1 MNFIIEPSRE
11 TPVINEVDIVVVGGG
26 CTGVFAAIRAARL
39 GAKVAIIEASNAFG
53 GVATNGFVCV
63 WHTLCDMTFNKQ
75 IISGLT
81 EETIE
86 RLKKIPHGIKIIL
99 PTEDQKHI
107 FRKSTY
113 ANYHLNTEELKI
125 ELDKMILE
133 AGVVP
138 YLHTMYTAPYIENGE
153 LCGVIVENRSG
164 RGVILAKQFID
175 ASADG
180 FLGADMGMG
189 VYSHETLQPAT
200 TAARV
205 YGWDNLNNPL
215 DILSENQEY
224 IGCRPGWDDMYTD
237 VPNVRNWFK
246 SNISVDC
253 SDADTLTNAEI
264 TGRAQIR
271 RMLEVLWEKD
281 PAAKDLALI
290 ALSSTIGIRETRQL
304 KCSYQTTM
312 DDICYGRHFDD
323 AIAYCA
329 YPVDIHH
336 QHKQTAYRFLDG
348 TEEIVEKGKPNKVVN
363 WREKS
368 EKMPTYWQLPYRSM
382 LPENIPNLLIC
393 GRAIDTDKGAL
404 AAARVMISL
413 NQTGE
418 AAGVA
423 AYEALDSNKTVQTI
437 DFAAMRRK
445 MKQGGSFVLAD

>member
-1 MNFIIEPSRE
+1 MRKVVESSRE
-11 TPVINEVDIVVVGGG
+11 LPVINEVDIVVVGGG

-39 GAKVAIIEASNAFG
+39 GAKVAIIEVSNAFG
-53 GVATNGFVCV
+53 GAATNGFVCV
-63 WHTLCDMTFNKQ
+63 WHTLCDTTFNKQ

-81 EETIE
+81 EEAIE
-86 RLKKIPHGIKIIL
+86 RLKKIPYGIKITL
-99 PTEDQKHI
+99 PTDDQKHI
-107 FRKSTY
+107 FRPITY
-113 ANYHLNTEELKI
+113 TNYHLNTEELKI

-133 AGVVP
+133 AGVTP
-138 YLHTMYTAPYIENGE
+138 YLHTMYTAPYTENGE
-153 LCGVIVENRSG
+153 LRGVIVENRSG

-180 FLGADMGMG
+180 YLGADMGVK
-189 VYSHETLQPAT
+189 VYRHETLQPAT

-205 YGWDNLNNPL
+205 YGWDALNDPRK
-215 DILSENQEY
+215 ILNENEDY
-224 IGCRPGWDDMYTD
+224 IGCRAGWDDLLTD
-237 VPNVRNWFK
+237 VPNIRNWFK

-253 SDADTLTNAEI
+253 SNADALTNAEI

-304 KCSYQTTM
+304 SCTYQTTM
-312 DDICYGRHFDD
+312 DDICYGRKFDD

-348 TEEIVEKGKPNKVVN
+348 TEEIVEKGKPNRIVN
-363 WREKS
+363 WREKTDN
-368 EKMPTYWQLPYRSM
+368 MPTYWQLPYRSM
-382 LPENIPNLLIC
+382 LPRDIPNLLIC
-393 GRAIDTDKGAL
+393 GRAIDADKGAL

-423 AYEALDSNKTVQTI
+423 AFEALNSNKTVQTI

-445 MKQGGSFVLAD
+445 MKQGGSIVLED